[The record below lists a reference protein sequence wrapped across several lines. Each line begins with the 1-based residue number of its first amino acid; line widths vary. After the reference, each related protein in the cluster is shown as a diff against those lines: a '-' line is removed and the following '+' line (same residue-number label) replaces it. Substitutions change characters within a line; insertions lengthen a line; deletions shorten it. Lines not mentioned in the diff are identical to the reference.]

1 MPADASGDRRS
12 CTGLILIPARFR
24 SPILSADP
32 ERLEITCRA
41 RRHARPDWRRPHVV
55 HPPNPTGGLGS
66 MASPRAVHTMS
77 DLRVRVIETVM
88 AAVRIAQYRAA
99 AAHAAGDEAEV
110 ARFESEVREAEQRLE
125 RLRTPLQDPPQLPR
139 YDYLA

>member
-1 MPADASGDRRS
+1 
-12 CTGLILIPARFR
+12 
-24 SPILSADP
+24 
-32 ERLEITCRA
+32 
-41 RRHARPDWRRPHVV
+41 
-55 HPPNPTGGLGS
+55 

-99 AAHAAGDEAEV
+99 AAHAAGNEAEV

-125 RLRTPLQDPPQLPR
+125 GLRTPLQDPPQLPR